1 MEFYGWI
8 IGEGF
13 ILMCWPGTYKAAEER
28 GNEGAELLSLNG
40 GEFFRFWPGSYA
52 WEEPRVSRNGYR
64 RDCQVLSN

>member
-13 ILMCWPGTYKAAEER
+13 ILMCWPGTYKAVEER

-40 GEFFRFWPGSYA
+40 GEFFRFWPGSHE
-52 WEEPRVSRNGYR
+52 WEESQELRKGYKG
-64 RDCQVLSN
+64 DDAILFN

>member
-13 ILMCWPGTYKAAEER
+13 ILMCWPGTKAAEQR
-28 GNEGAELLSLNG
+28 RNEGAELLSLSG

-52 WEEPRVSRNGYR
+52 WEEPPVSRNGY
-64 RDCQVLSN
+64 DGDNAILFN